1 MPRAALGNRAL
12 VACVL
17 VRSLVKL
24 QELTEEL
31 ALLRAQVPTHLL
43 RFGVTVYGFEDL
55 VLCDGITRSI
65 SHTLE
70 ELRWAIVHAAGV
82 AVAPRHS
89 VVPLE
94 FRVVWALA
102 AMDAVWVIRHR
113 VCMGDAWS
121 WSTTRF
127 GHLLQGGRALRAS
140 PCEEFR
146 WG

>member
-1 MPRAALGNRAL
+1 MSWAALGNRAL

-17 VRSLVKL
+17 VRSLVKR

-31 ALLRAQVPTHLL
+31 ALLRAQVTTQLL

-55 VLCDGITRSI
+55 VLCDGITRSVGHI
-65 SHTLE
+65 CE
-70 ELRWAIVHAAGV
+70 ELRLAIVHAAGV
-82 AVAPRHS
+82 AVAARQS
-89 VVPLE
+89 VVRLK
-94 FRVVWALA
+94 FHVVWALA

-121 WSTTRF
+121 WATTRF

-140 PCEEFR
+140 PCE
-146 WG
+146 